1 MFTERF
7 PTLERRRRGGPVVPG
22 NARAARRNRGQALT
36 EALVAALVLVPL
48 AALIV
53 MLGKYQSVQMAAI
66 AASRTLAFECTVRIA
81 ECGDRVGQERLA
93 AEMRDR
99 HFTRGDRP
107 IASAPGVTGMV
118 AAGQSQPLWTAT
130 GGQQLLPDLGAVRAG
145 FAWSSFDAGGSVA
158 IGQGQSRFPSAVAL
172 LDSLAGPGRFGLAL
186 RAGLVDTR
194 VEASLPGAAPLA
206 ARAFEAMGL
215 TFRAHTAILTDDWS
229 ASRALGPE
237 PDTLESRVALGQRL
251 DPLHEAAQPLAY
263 QLTLW
268 SIDLMGM
275 LSLEAKAG
283 SFRYH
288 HSDVSLLPP
297 DRVAP

>member
-1 MFTERF
+1 MFIERTILAA
-7 PTLERRRRGGPVVPG
+7 PLGRAVRASREQVAAVRRM
-22 NARAARRNRGQALT
+22 RGQALT

-48 AALIV
+48 AALII
-53 MLGKYQSVQMAAI
+53 MLGKYQALQMATI
-66 AASRTLAFECTVRIA
+66 AAARTLAFECTVRAQECA
-81 ECGDRVGQERLA
+81 ERAGQERLV
-93 AEMRDR
+93 AEIRDR

-107 IASAPGVTGMV
+107 ITSTPGLTGRV
-118 AAGQSQPLWTAT
+118 AAENSQPLWTDT
-130 GGQQLLPDLGAVRAG
+130 GGRQLLPDLGAVRAD
-145 FAWSSFDAGGSVA
+145 FAWGSFDAGASVA
-158 IGQGQSRFPSAVAL
+158 AGQGQSRFANAVAL

-194 VEASLPGAAPLA
+194 VEASLPGVPPLA
-206 ARAFEAMGL
+206 ARAFESMGL

-251 DPLHEAAQPLAY
+251 DPVHEAAQPLAY

-268 SIDLMGM
+268 AIDLMGM
-275 LSLEAKAG
+275 LSLEAQAG

-297 DRVAP
+297 DRVGP